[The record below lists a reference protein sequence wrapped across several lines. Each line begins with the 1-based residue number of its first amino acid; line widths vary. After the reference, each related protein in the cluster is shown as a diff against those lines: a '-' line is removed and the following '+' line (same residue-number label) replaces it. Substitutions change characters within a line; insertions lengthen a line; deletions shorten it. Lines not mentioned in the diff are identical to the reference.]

1 MKKHLLVAALATIF
15 CLGTA
20 SAAQITLSGG
30 LGFDQLSG
38 GSGGT
43 PAIGVLGLAAPAR
56 EPISGLPLRL
66 HANAIVGLRST
77 DAAQT
82 AAFGTLYL
90 PTTSGPREID
100 LSGGYAEDFGRLHL
114 EPGIDIGHASVLGQ
128 SDSHGAYQLR
138 GGYSLGDGLALDGQ
152 ARVGVAS
159 GGQLY
164 AGADIGL
171 SIANVAHGTV
181 IASYS
186 NLRDGSL
193 PRQKIVSVSYQHA
206 LWF

>member
-1 MKKHLLVAALATIF
+1 MKNTILAAAVLAATIF
-15 CLGTA
+15 GLGTA

-30 LGFDQLSG
+30 VGFDQF
-38 GSGGT
+38 SGGT
-43 PAIGVLGLAAPAR
+43 PAVGMLGVAAPAR

-77 DAAQT
+77 DAVQT

-100 LSGGYAEDFGRLHL
+100 LAAGYSEDFGRLRL
-114 EPGIDIGHASVLGQ
+114 EPGLDIGHASVLGQ

-138 GGYSLGDGLALDGQ
+138 GGYSLGNGLALDGQ

-164 AGADIGL
+164 AGADVGL
-171 SIANVAHGTV
+171 SVANVAHGTV
-181 IASYS
+181 TASYQF
-186 NLRDGSL
+186 LRDGTL
-193 PRQKIVSVSYQHA
+193 PRQEIVSVSYQHA
-206 LWF
+206 LRF

>member
-1 MKKHLLVAALATIF
+1 MNKHLLVAALATIF
-15 CLGTA
+15 GLGPA
-20 SAAQITLSGG
+20 CAAQITLNGG
-30 LGFDQLSG
+30 IGFDQLSG
-38 GSGGT
+38 GGT
-43 PAIGVLGLAAPAR
+43 PAVGVLGLAAPAR

-82 AAFGTLYL
+82 AALGTLYL

-100 LSGGYAEDFGRLHL
+100 ISAGYAEDFGLLRL

-128 SDSHGAYQLR
+128 SDSHAAYLLR
-138 GGYSLGDGLALDGQ
+138 GGYSLGSGLTLDGQ

-171 SIANVAHGTV
+171 SIENVADGT
-181 IASYS
+181 ITASYE

-193 PRQKIVSVSYQHA
+193 PRQGILSVAYSHA
-206 LWF
+206 LRF

>member
-1 MKKHLLVAALATIF
+1 MKKTILAVLAATIF
-15 CLGTA
+15 GFGLGTA
-20 SAAQITLSGG
+20 SAGQVTLSGG
-30 LGFDQLSG
+30 LGFDQLGG
-38 GSGGT
+38 GST
-43 PAIGVLGLAAPAR
+43 PAVAVLGLAAPAR

-66 HANAIVGLRST
+66 HANAVLGLRST
-77 DAAQT
+77 DAVQT
-82 AAFGTLYL
+82 AALGTLYM

-100 LSGGYAEDFGRLHL
+100 LAAGYSEDFGRLRL
-114 EPGIDIGHASVLGQ
+114 EPGLDIGHASVLGQ

-171 SIANVAHGTV
+171 SIENVADGT
-181 IASYS
+181 ITASYE

-193 PRQKIVSVSYQHA
+193 PRQGILSVAYSHA
-206 LWF
+206 LRF